1 MAAGPGAEAQQGGA
15 HTHHPCKASRG
26 VGCARLLQSR
36 HFTLL
41 SQHLVFTSCAYQP
54 GFSRVK
60 KWAAVLMPEWHW
72 RGHTCLGSPPG
83 GCLCT
88 QRLCGTDGQCPPCS
102 SCFDLAKLPKLQ
114 GHTLGPCFLLF
125 SLSPYVFSHSSFWEH
140 MTLLSKIQISKKED
154 SLLGGLPFGNKQL
167 SVGGL
172 RQTCPSLFKTWAHA
186 LPSDSEVA
194 SARERQEARVQPGD
208 LGIKSLGLRAFLF
221 PSDGGPEMCLLD
233 RVKAH
238 TGGECRARHPTWRT
252 AAGPAGASP

>member
-1 MAAGPGAEAQQGGA
+1 
-15 HTHHPCKASRG
+15 
-26 VGCARLLQSR
+26 
-36 HFTLL
+36 
-41 SQHLVFTSCAYQP
+41 
-54 GFSRVK
+54 
-60 KWAAVLMPEWHW
+60 
-72 RGHTCLGSPPG
+72 
-83 GCLCT
+83 
-88 QRLCGTDGQCPPCS
+88 
-102 SCFDLAKLPKLQ
+102 
-114 GHTLGPCFLLF
+114 
-125 SLSPYVFSHSSFWEH
+125 

-208 LGIKSLGLRAFLF
+208 LGIKSLGLQAFLF